1 MGAVRWGQNL
11 QGSILEMKDR
21 RNERRTQRKT
31 ARLEIIKAKAVKR
44 KWTVFLLLTLLA
56 IGAALWVAFK

>member
-1 MGAVRWGQNL
+1 
-11 QGSILEMKDR
+11 MKDR

-44 KWTVFLLLTLLA
+44 KWTVYLLMTLLA